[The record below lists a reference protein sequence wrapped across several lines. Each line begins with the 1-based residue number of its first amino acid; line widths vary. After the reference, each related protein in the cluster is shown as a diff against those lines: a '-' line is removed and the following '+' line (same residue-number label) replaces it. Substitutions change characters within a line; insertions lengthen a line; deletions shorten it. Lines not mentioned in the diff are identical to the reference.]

1 MYKNQVKEYNEL
13 NLIAKEELKIE
24 NQRRDDLIRQI
35 RELEKI
41 PMKRTKG
48 FDPTETPGYGLLE
61 EMSLVELRE
70 RLELQKKMLQ
80 DEIQSKKEEN
90 KLKMEERA
98 DWMYEKANRIA
109 EHRDKL
115 RNQKEVERKMRKEA
129 IKQKEEMIRMLK
141 EQSLFEVKQKIETK
155 KEKLKKEDEEF
166 QKKIREIQLQR
177 QFLQLGRA
185 AVEAKAFKQIEDG
198 LERKINDRQNQDLVN
213 QQKQEEVNV
222 SSYYIIL
229 CNIIIL

>member
-1 MYKNQVKEYNEL
+1 MRKNKGIVVIILILALVAGLGMSCVNILNATTAKKDNGLILGLDLSGGVSITYKIVNE
-13 NLIAKEELKIE
+13 NPSATDIADTIA
-24 NQRRDDLIRQI
+24 
-35 RELEKI
+35 
-41 PMKRTKG
+41 
-48 FDPTETPGYGLLE
+48 
-61 EMSLVELRE
+61 
-70 RLELQKKMLQ
+70 
-80 DEIQSKKEEN
+80 
-90 KLKMEERA
+90 KMEERA

-155 KEKLKKEDEEF
+155 KEKLRKEDEEF

-222 SSYYIIL
+222 SSYYIV
-229 CNIIIL
+229 